1 MNLDPQVLS
10 GAGIV
15 MLIGL
20 GIVFIALIVIIALLY
35 LQAAAFKSAGPL
47 RPRFRRP
54 LRRTRTRRSPP
65 SSPRPWP

>member
-20 GIVFIALIVIIALLY
+20 GRIASIVS
-35 LQAAAFKSAGPL
+35 SADVDVSKN
-47 RPRFRRP
+47 
-54 LRRTRTRRSPP
+54 TAITVE
-65 SSPRPWP
+65 

>member
-20 GIVFIALIVIIALLY
+20 GIVFILSLIHI
-35 LQAAAFKSAGPL
+35 
-47 RPRFRRP
+47 
-54 LRRTRTRRSPP
+54 
-65 SSPRPWP
+65 

>member
-20 GIVFIALIVIIALLY
+20 GIVFIALIVIIALLC
-35 LQAAAFKSAGPL
+35 LQAAVFKSAGKQ
-47 RPRFRRP
+47 
-54 LRRTRTRRSPP
+54 
-65 SSPRPWP
+65 